1 MINVMGE
8 VKVPGIYRLS
18 AFASVFHAL
27 YRAGGISDIGSLRD
41 IRVVRD
47 GKEIVRVDVYDY
59 IMKGKLTD
67 NIRLSEGDVILVPPY
82 QNLVSISGKV
92 KRPMKYEMK
101 SGETVA
107 TLLSYAGG
115 FTGDA
120 YRSAIRLFR
129 MGGKAKQVY
138 NVAQDDYQSY
148 LLADGDKLSVE
159 AVLERFSNKVEIR
172 GAVYRAGIYQLDDSV
187 TGTVRQLI
195 SKAEGL
201 RGDAFLNRALLRRQ
215 QEDLTHEMIPVDL
228 KK

>member
-1 MINVMGE
+1 
-8 VKVPGIYRLS
+8 
-18 AFASVFHAL
+18 
-27 YRAGGISDIGSLRD
+27 
-41 IRVVRD
+41 
-47 GKEIVRVDVYDY
+47 
-59 IMKGKLTD
+59 
-67 NIRLSEGDVILVPPY
+67 
-82 QNLVSISGKV
+82 
-92 KRPMKYEMK
+92 
-101 SGETVA
+101 
-107 TLLSYAGG
+107 
-115 FTGDA
+115 
-120 YRSAIRLFR
+120 

>member
-47 GKEIVRVDVYDY
+47 GKEIARVDVYDY

-101 SGETVA
+101 SGNRSYFVE
-107 TLLSYAGG
+107 LCGRFYGRCLSECHTFVSYGRKSKTGIQCGAG
-115 FTGDA
+115 
-120 YRSAIRLFR
+120 R
-129 MGGKAKQVY
+129 
-138 NVAQDDYQSY
+138 
-148 LLADGDKLSVE
+148 LSV
-159 AVLERFSNKVEIR
+159 LSSGRW
-172 GAVYRAGIYQLDDSV
+172 
-187 TGTVRQLI
+187 
-195 SKAEGL
+195 
-201 RGDAFLNRALLRRQ
+201 
-215 QEDLTHEMIPVDL
+215 
-228 KK
+228 

>member
-47 GKEIVRVDVYDY
+47 GKEIARVDVYDY

-120 YRSAIRLFR
+120 YQCHTF
-129 MGGKAKQVY
+129 V
-138 NVAQDDYQSY
+138 SY
-148 LLADGDKLSVE
+148 GRKSKTGIQCGAGRLSV
-159 AVLERFSNKVEIR
+159 LSSGRW
-172 GAVYRAGIYQLDDSV
+172 
-187 TGTVRQLI
+187 
-195 SKAEGL
+195 
-201 RGDAFLNRALLRRQ
+201 
-215 QEDLTHEMIPVDL
+215 
-228 KK
+228 

>member
-1 MINVMGE
+1 
-8 VKVPGIYRLS
+8 
-18 AFASVFHAL
+18 
-27 YRAGGISDIGSLRD
+27 
-41 IRVVRD
+41 
-47 GKEIVRVDVYDY
+47 
-59 IMKGKLTD
+59 
-67 NIRLSEGDVILVPPY
+67 
-82 QNLVSISGKV
+82 
-92 KRPMKYEMK
+92 MKYEMK

-129 MGGKAKQVY
+129 MGEKAKQVY

-215 QEDLTHEMIPVDL
+215 QEDLTHEMIPVDM
-228 KK
+228 KKMMDDTSADLCLQKNDVLYIPIVKDIEKEGTLSIYGDVRVPGEFPYV

>member
-82 QNLVSISGKV
+82 QNLVSI
-92 KRPMKYEMK
+92 P
-101 SGETVA
+101 
-107 TLLSYAGG
+107 
-115 FTGDA
+115 
-120 YRSAIRLFR
+120 
-129 MGGKAKQVY
+129 
-138 NVAQDDYQSY
+138 
-148 LLADGDKLSVE
+148 
-159 AVLERFSNKVEIR
+159 ER
-172 GAVYRAGIYQLDDSV
+172 
-187 TGTVRQLI
+187 
-195 SKAEGL
+195 
-201 RGDAFLNRALLRRQ
+201 
-215 QEDLTHEMIPVDL
+215 
-228 KK
+228 